1 VNALVI
7 GGQGFIG
14 TEVVRA
20 LLSRGVNVTVADR
33 VASPSECEQLF
44 GPSAVRAQRVDI
56 LDASAML
63 TLTIGFDTVYHMAG
77 ELGTL
82 ELDDDVLT
90 AINVNIIGAVNV
102 FEACVENGVPIV
114 FYPSKPNVWLN
125 TYTITKFASEQFAQ
139 LYSAKG
145 NTRICSLRYFN
156 AYGPSQHVGP
166 PRKIIPSFAQRA
178 MRGLPIEVFGSGEQV
193 IDMIYASDLGRITV
207 DFASAARNAIPL
219 DCGRGIGMTA
229 NDIAKAVNAHFN
241 NSAGIKHLPVR
252 RGETPDTRCVADIK
266 PLQELLGDLKFAS
279 WEASL
284 ASTLD
289 WYANQ
294 PLIPSGAVA

>member
-20 LLSRGVNVTVADR
+20 LVSRGFNVTVADK
-33 VASPSECEQLF
+33 VATRSACEQLF
-44 GPSAVRAQRVDI
+44 GPYAVKVQYVDI
-56 LDASAML
+56 LDASAVRA
-63 TLTIGFDTVYHMAG
+63 LTIGFDTVYHMAG
-77 ELGTL
+77 ELGTS
-82 ELDDDVLT
+82 ELDDDILT
-90 AINVNIIGAVNV
+90 AINVNITGAVNV
-102 FEACVENGVPIV
+102 FEACVENGVPVV

-156 AYGPSQHVGP
+156 AYGPRQPVGL
-166 PRKIIPSFAQRA
+166 PRKMIPSFAQRA
-178 MRGLPIEVFGSGEQV
+178 MNGLPIEVFGSGEQV
-193 IDMIYASDLGRITV
+193 LDLIYAPDLGRITV
-207 DFASAARNAIPL
+207 DFANAARSVIPL
-219 DCGRGIGMTA
+219 DCGRGIGMTVNA
-229 NDIAKAVNAHFN
+229 VAKAVNAHFN
-241 NSAGIKHLPVR
+241 NSAGIQHLPVR
-252 RGETPDTRCVADIK
+252 RGETPDTRCVADIAS
-266 PLQELLGDLKFAS
+266 LQELLGNLNFAS

-294 PLIPSGAVA
+294 PLIDARAVA